1 MVLPPTII
9 QTYLDVIT
17 ERIISMT
24 KTFTGIPAPKFLT
37 DDPWFGPAII
47 SEKQHEYML
56 AELEKENILLPKD
69 NLSEEVDNIHEVM
82 YNLSTRCLSNHPSNE
97 WLSGTGLTEVFQ

>member
-37 DDPWFGPAII
+37 DDPWFGPATI
-47 SEKQHEYML
+47 SEDQ
-56 AELEKENILLPKD
+56 
-69 NLSEEVDNIHEVM
+69 
-82 YNLSTRCLSNHPSNE
+82 
-97 WLSGTGLTEVFQ
+97 

>member
-37 DDPWFGPAII
+37 DDPWFGPATI
-47 SEKQHEYML
+47 SEKQQQYML
-56 AELEKENILLPKD
+56 AELEKENILLPQEKT
-69 NLSEEVDNIHEVM
+69 SEELDNIHEIM
-82 YNLSTRCLSNHPSNE
+82 YNLSTR
-97 WLSGTGLTEVFQ
+97 WKRSGGSEKVWQ